1 MNENA
6 LHRNAQGG
14 PSLAVPL
21 GRPGSSLGKRDI
33 NSTLK
38 PVVRI
43 AAAAAIDPGNEVLN
57 STLNPVVPIAA
68 AAIDPGN
75 EVDEV
80 NEIADNNKE
89 YSSESEVSDNGYDSG
104 SSSDLEPFD
113 PIPIKK
119 KKIGE
124 EYTSLKYGI
133 YFDLSTQSASR
144 LHHQNQCYLDYVGNE
159 KDEEITIRHFICDKY
174 DNNQGNGLRLLKD
187 TINAL
192 RKELKY
198 QFTIIIL
205 IPSSLMSEKDRN
217 GLTDEDLLKLYTSLT
232 FTSAAEAPYW
242 EGNPDNIIIA
252 IDEKLAEYERKRE
265 YERKKR
271 ENDALRRERIKKKYP
286 TMGEGGSKKK
296 TKTKTKKRRQRKTKT
311 KRKQSGNKRRQTK
324 KRGKR

>member
-1 MNENA
+1 M
-6 LHRNAQGG
+6 
-14 PSLAVPL
+14 
-21 GRPGSSLGKRDI
+21 
-33 NSTLK
+33 
-38 PVVRI
+38 
-43 AAAAAIDPGNEVLN
+43 
-57 STLNPVVPIAA
+57 
-68 AAIDPGN
+68 
-75 EVDEV
+75 
-80 NEIADNNKE
+80 
-89 YSSESEVSDNGYDSG
+89 
-104 SSSDLEPFD
+104 
-113 PIPIKK
+113 
-119 KKIGE
+119 
-124 EYTSLKYGI
+124 
-133 YFDLSTQSASR
+133 
-144 LHHQNQCYLDYVGNE
+144 HHQNQCYLDYVGNE

-271 ENDALRRERIKKKYP
+271 EYERKKRENDALRRERIKKKYP

-324 KRGKR
+324 KRGQR